1 MVQKGHKEYKV
12 SSATARWVESL
23 EKIYALSDEVSLIA
37 SDQYG
42 AEAEKE
48 VLEAFTAVTDV
59 VLKYTGDCIVNNL
72 CTVYN
77 TTLEQPEI

>member
-1 MVQKGHKEYKV
+1 MVQKAHKEYKV

-37 SDQYG
+37 SEQYG
-42 AEAEKE
+42 EEAEKE
-48 VLEAFTAVTDV
+48 IQDAFIAIAEK
-59 VLKYTGDCIVNNL
+59 VLKYTGSNIVNNL

-77 TTLEQPEI
+77 STLQQPEI